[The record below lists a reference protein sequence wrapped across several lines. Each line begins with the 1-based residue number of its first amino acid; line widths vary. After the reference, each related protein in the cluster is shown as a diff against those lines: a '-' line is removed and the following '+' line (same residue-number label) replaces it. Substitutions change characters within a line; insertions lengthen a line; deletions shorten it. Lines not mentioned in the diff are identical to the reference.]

1 MRPVGAV
8 RRLLVSEQERAQKR
22 HAFHDATD
30 KSAAPPAGPAVCT
43 RLERLEIGDGR
54 AQAGDVVLEMAEAE
68 IAQPAQQPAYQ
79 FGRVMMIDAQ
89 PLDRPLL
96 TDCAH
101 AVLLFEQRV
110 VLLGRDPVVIFQ
122 PGPAVGSRI
131 VFTLLA
137 VRVGMLRPF
146 APALGVDGILVV
158 GIEGPIVGKRAQA
171 EVGIFRIAFFL
182 ALALGRHGT
191 AFEGASSGIVARR
204 TATARR
210 ADRRVDVVRARLPG
224 RAAGEISARCCQVTC
239 SSWPGLSRPST
250 SSIC

>member
-8 RRLLVSEQERAQKR
+8 RRLLVSEQERAQKCY
-22 HAFHDATD
+22 AFHDATD
-30 KSAAPPAGPAVCT
+30 KSAAPPAAPAARV
-43 RLERLEIGDGR
+43 RLEGLEIGDRR
-54 AQAGDVVLEMAEAE
+54 AQAGDIILEMAKAE
-68 IAQPAQQPAYQ
+68 IAQPAEQPSYQ

-89 PLDRPLL
+89 PLDRPLVA
-96 TDCAH
+96 DRAH

-146 APALGVDGILVV
+146 AAALGVDRVLVG

-224 RAAGEISARCCQVTC
+224 RAAGEISGRCCQIGV
-239 SSWPGLSRPST
+239 SK
-250 SSIC
+250 